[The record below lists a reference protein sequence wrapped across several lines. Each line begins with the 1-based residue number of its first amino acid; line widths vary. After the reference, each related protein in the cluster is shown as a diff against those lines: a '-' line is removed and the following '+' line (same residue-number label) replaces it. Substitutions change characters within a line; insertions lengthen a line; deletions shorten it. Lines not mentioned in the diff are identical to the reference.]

1 MKTTVIIAIALFPF
15 VASARDL
22 REIRLEECPQ
32 AVQSTVRDNARDGRI
47 DEVDLIEIEGNT
59 IYIAEAEFAQ
69 DRDMKIYVS
78 GSGALIKTVEDVP
91 LAEVPA
97 VVAEAARKLGSIDE
111 VDKETRGGTVTYH
124 VEVDRPGQ
132 RDLDL
137 EIAANGAILK
147 QTEEAK
153 D

>member
-1 MKTTVIIAIALFPF
+1 MKTTAILTLALLPF
-15 VASARDL
+15 LASARDL
-22 REIRLEECPQ
+22 REIRLDECPQ
-32 AVQSTVRDNARDGRI
+32 AVQSTVRDHARDGRI
-47 DEVDLIEIEGNT
+47 DEVDLIEIEDNT
-59 IYIAEAEFAQ
+59 IYIAEAEFSQ

-78 GSGALIKTVEDVP
+78 GNGALIKTVEDVP

-97 VVAEAARKLGSIDE
+97 AVAEAARKLGSIDE
-111 VDKETRGGTVTYH
+111 VDKETRGDAVTYH